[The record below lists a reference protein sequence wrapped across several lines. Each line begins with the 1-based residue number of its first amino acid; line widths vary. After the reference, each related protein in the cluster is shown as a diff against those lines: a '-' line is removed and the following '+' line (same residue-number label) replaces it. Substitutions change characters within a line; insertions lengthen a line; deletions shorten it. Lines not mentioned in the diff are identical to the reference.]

1 MNDFIVLTPTTKEEP
16 KMKRFCYWTV
26 ADGKHGKMM
35 ETTIA
40 SARAAGVK
48 EDFHVWSD
56 QQIEGAIN
64 HDCGKFDKTLYLF
77 KFKFLREQV
86 QKLDYDYFIFLDAD
100 NYFVRH
106 PGDILSIMGKAPVF
120 VCMEN
125 DCGSDKVKRR
135 DWWSCPI
142 KEWPVVLKKYGV
154 KTPKFYNTNA
164 GFWIVKKSVI
174 EQFYSLAMMF
184 WEKCQKEHGY
194 KGFTEEPALA
204 YVGHMLAGDEQ
215 ENQTLDKTSHIWA
228 SDWAHYYSNVIPD
241 GKPWTFEDYMTG
253 EKKTVNP
260 AIVHAMRSKDAMIA
274 MTEERRAAKGVAVVN
289 DVSLGFWM
297 GHQMLGDV
305 FGFCAAAHLLYK
317 KTGQIVK
324 IHYPQEDRKGIVTY
338 FTGVRWVKKEEIPN
352 AINCGGDPSI
362 SQWPTMNGV
371 KRFYRFMDPTL
382 KPTLTFDV
390 HVNIEKYKNPK
401 EKLIGL
407 VSHSVTQGD
416 IPEAAVLDMCRQALV
431 SYPGHKI
438 VLLGEKKNN
447 FNFPKEVAI
456 EDRRDSSPDFDSLV
470 EQTRNLS
477 VLLCPQTGPCFVAA
491 GLKVPMWVYRSKQPH
506 WDCVLNYETYKVE
519 RWFDRKDVKEN
530 LYINWKGGLG
540 DAILH
545 LSSCYYYGKFKK
557 EKVNLYNNSAG
568 SDKKCK
574 ELFEIYKVFNPDIS
588 RYVNIVSVAD
598 IRDSNDN
605 EVFEPKWNPVPSDNC
620 VKEKCNPLDK
630 NFITSFKRFMNF
642 NTDFF
647 CKYLRYI
654 PVNKY
659 DGKKYVTLHVIGN
672 SGGNYLT
679 DYNIT
684 KQRITNL
691 INMITTNGYDVRII
705 QPVDDFCN
713 ELALKFQNVS
723 FVKLNSSLQE
733 MFEVISHATVHIG
746 VDSGPAHVALSCGTP
761 YYPFIHNRE
770 VDITFKENDF
780 VIGKEEHD
788 LILYLKYGKINPVR

>member
-1 MNDFIVLTPTTKEEP
+1 MSDFIVLTPTTKEEP
-16 KMKRFCYWTV
+16 KTKRFCYWTV

-64 HDCGKFDKTLYLF
+64 HDCGKFDKTHYLF

-125 DCGSDKVKRR
+125 DCGSDKVKRG

-184 WEKCQKEHGY
+184 WEKCHKEHGY

-260 AIVHAMRSKDAMIA
+260 AIVHAMRSKDVMIA
-274 MTEERRAAKGVAVVN
+274 MTEERRAAKGVAVSV
-289 DVSLGFWM
+289 DVSQGFWM

-317 KTGQIVK
+317 KTGQIIK

-390 HVNIEKYKNPK
+390 HMNVEKYKNPK

-416 IPEAAVLDMCRQALV
+416 IPETAVLDMCKQALV

-447 FNFPKEVAI
+447 FNFPKDVAI

-519 RWFDRKDVKEN
+519 RWFDRPIEKGFKD
-530 LYINWKGGLG
+530 
-540 DAILH
+540 
-545 LSSCYYYGKFKK
+545 
-557 EKVNLYNNSAG
+557 
-568 SDKKCK
+568 
-574 ELFEIYKVFNPDIS
+574 YK
-588 RYVNIVSVAD
+588 
-598 IRDSNDN
+598 
-605 EVFEPKWNPVPSDNC
+605 
-620 VKEKCNPLDK
+620 
-630 NFITSFKRFMNF
+630 
-642 NTDFF
+642 
-647 CKYLRYI
+647 
-654 PVNKY
+654 
-659 DGKKYVTLHVIGN
+659 
-672 SGGNYLT
+672 NYL
-679 DYNIT
+679 
-684 KQRITNL
+684 L
-691 INMITTNGYDVRII
+691 G
-705 QPVDDFCN
+705 C
-713 ELALKFQNVS
+713 S
-723 FVKLNSSLQE
+723 G
-733 MFEVISHATVHIG
+733 IG
-746 VDSGPAHVALSCGTP
+746 DMSVALSALESIGIENNKEVFVYVDKAKQEKLFNLHSLFALTKVKILTEHPGPADLTGANAHGMDCTWTYDWPKTWGVTKRLGSEYMMRPKHFQWKNKKGTVGVSFTVNFAKHKNP
-761 YYPFIHNRE
+761 SDESKSQIINKLLVQGKKVIYFGKITSNNPDDKWLSEFTGKIEFAEKNLFLTSSKMCDCEYFIGA
-770 VDITFKENDF
+770 DSGMAWLSTFFRIPTKV
-780 VIGKEEHD
+780 VIGRTYGEEMPKTFANIKNCEMLWED
-788 LILYLKYGKINPVR
+788 DFLKSF